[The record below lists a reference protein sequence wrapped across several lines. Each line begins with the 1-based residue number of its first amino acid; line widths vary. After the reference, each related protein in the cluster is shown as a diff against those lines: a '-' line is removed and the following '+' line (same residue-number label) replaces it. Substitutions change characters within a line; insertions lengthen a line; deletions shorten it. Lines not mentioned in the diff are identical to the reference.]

1 MGLRNIRNDHIS
13 ISKEEAFNIFNDE
26 KPLSKLAQLMK
37 ERLELNEQEIN
48 KIKNLFP
55 ELFL

>member
-1 MGLRNIRNDHIS
+1 MKKHIRNNYIA
-13 ISKEEAFNIFNDE
+13 ISKEEAFVILNDE
-26 KPLSKLAQLMK
+26 KPISKLAQLMI
-37 ERLELNEQEIN
+37 ERLELDEQEIN